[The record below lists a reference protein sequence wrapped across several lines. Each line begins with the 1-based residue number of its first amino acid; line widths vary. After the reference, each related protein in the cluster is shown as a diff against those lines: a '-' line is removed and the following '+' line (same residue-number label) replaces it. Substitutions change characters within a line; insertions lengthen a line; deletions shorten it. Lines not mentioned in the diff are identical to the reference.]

1 MKNFYWGI
9 LCLLTSIYTPSFAQT
24 KIQIIDNITKE
35 PVSGVLITQLYP
47 TDAVVKST
55 SDKNG
60 FATVKFDGSRIT
72 LSNEDYYPLVIQQPS
87 INKDGQVFLT
97 PNIQTMDE
105 TVLSASRNL
114 EKRKDVAQKVQVM
127 RAKEIQFQNQSSTA
141 DLMTQ
146 TGNVFVQKSQLGGG
160 SPIIRGFETNKVLL
174 VVDGVRM
181 NNAIYRGGHLQNII
195 TIDNAMLDRVEVIY
209 GPGSVVYGSDAL
221 GGVMNFTTKS
231 PVFSTTDTVLVKAAA
246 FTRYFSAAN
255 GFSGHADI
263 SIANK
268 RFGSLSS
275 FTFSK
280 YGDLRQGAKRRSFV
294 GNFGARTWYAATFNG
309 VDSMVMNADTNVQV
323 GSGYTQYDI
332 LQKFTFKQ
340 NEAITHK
347 LNFQLSNSGDI
358 PRYDR
363 LTLES
368 ASKPK
373 FAVIS

>member
-9 LCLLTSIYTPSFAQT
+9 LCLLTIVYTPSFAQT
-24 KIQIIDNITKE
+24 KFQIIDNITKE

-47 TDAVVKST
+47 TNSVVKST

-60 FATVKFDGSRIT
+60 FATVKFDGSKIT
-72 LSNEDYYPLVIQQPS
+72 LSNDDYYSLVIQQAS
-87 INKDGQVFLT
+87 INKDGKVFLE

-105 TVLSASRNL
+105 TVISASRNL

-195 TIDNAMLDRVEVIY
+195 TIDNAMLDRMEVIY

-221 GGVMNFTTKS
+221 GGVMSFTTKN
-231 PVFSTTDTVLVKAAA
+231 PTLSTNDDVLVKSGGFA
-246 FTRYFSAAN
+246 RYFSAA
-255 GFSGHADI
+255 SGYA
-263 SIANK
+263 ANANVSVGTK
-268 RFGSLSS
+268 RFGSLTSLTYS
-275 FTFSK
+275 N
-280 YGDLRQGAKRRSFV
+280 YGDLKQGANRSPFV
-294 GNFGARTWYAATFNG
+294 GNFGSRPWYVERINTT
-309 VDSMVMNADTNVQV
+309 S
-323 GSGYTQYDI
+323 
-332 LQKFTFKQ
+332 FK
-340 NEAITHK
+340 
-347 LNFQLSNSGDI
+347 NS
-358 PRYDR
+358 R
-363 LTLES
+363 LF
-368 ASKPK
+368 KK
-373 FAVIS
+373 KV

>member
-9 LCLLTSIYTPSFAQT
+9 LCLLTIIYTPSFAQT
-24 KIQIIDNITKE
+24 KFQIIDNITKE

-60 FATVKFDGSRIT
+60 FAAVKFDGSRIT
-72 LSNEDYYPLVIQQPS
+72 LSNDDYYSLVIQQAS
-87 INKDGQVFLT
+87 INKDGQVFLE

-195 TIDNAMLDRVEVIY
+195 TIDNAMLDRVEVI
-209 GPGSVVYGSDAL
+209 
-221 GGVMNFTTKS
+221 
-231 PVFSTTDTVLVKAAA
+231 
-246 FTRYFSAAN
+246 
-255 GFSGHADI
+255 
-263 SIANK
+263 
-268 RFGSLSS
+268 
-275 FTFSK
+275 
-280 YGDLRQGAKRRSFV
+280 
-294 GNFGARTWYAATFNG
+294 
-309 VDSMVMNADTNVQV
+309 
-323 GSGYTQYDI
+323 
-332 LQKFTFKQ
+332 
-340 NEAITHK
+340 
-347 LNFQLSNSGDI
+347 
-358 PRYDR
+358 
-363 LTLES
+363 
-368 ASKPK
+368 
-373 FAVIS
+373 